1 MDPHDWYRQRAQ
13 AQNILGVYGKSVV
26 ESLPDMMF
34 YFLSQIPQ
42 GPKRDRYIFDLA
54 VQIDLLVSSRADP
67 VTDSIC
73 IFPMGKDVVIAG
85 VAESIC
91 KSDRIQAE
99 EDLCVKASMVLE
111 EVSRSR
117 VFRKR
122 LGALTPAEQEAV
134 CDAIHMDPGKTEFH
148 PNFFRQIVFPMVF
161 GAKFPITARD
171 VLSVNEHF
179 PEQEDKC
186 IKFINTYSVTFGSNA
201 PSGLSLNPMVS
212 MDLSIFFERMV
223 TASTTCPGLVMR
235 ALLQLGFMG
244 PSFFGQGP
252 FLPKG
257 VPYMFPGRCLPL
269 AFAEYFQDLV
279 EQTGAKKGK

>member
-1 MDPHDWYRQRAQ
+1 
-13 AQNILGVYGKSVV
+13 
-26 ESLPDMMF
+26 
-34 YFLSQIPQ
+34 
-42 GPKRDRYIFDLA
+42 
-54 VQIDLLVSSRADP
+54 
-67 VTDSIC
+67 
-73 IFPMGKDVVIAG
+73 
-85 VAESIC
+85 
-91 KSDRIQAE
+91 
-99 EDLCVKASMVLE
+99 
-111 EVSRSR
+111 
-117 VFRKR
+117 
-122 LGALTPAEQEAV
+122 
-134 CDAIHMDPGKTEFH
+134 
-148 PNFFRQIVFPMVF
+148 VF

-171 VLSVNEHF
+171 VLCVNEHF

-201 PSGLSLNPMVS
+201 PAGLSLNPMVS

-223 TASTTCPGLVMR
+223 TAATTCPGLVMR

-252 FLPKG
+252 FLPKS